1 MASPSSSGT
10 YRLPL
15 WIQRILLLVSLALI
29 VAKVLLPEH
38 VWGPIAVTGFAL
50 TAGFVAAYNKRKTG
64 RYLPNTKRT

>member
-1 MASPSSSGT
+1 MV
-10 YRLPL
+10 
-15 WIQRILLLVSLALI
+15 LLISLALI